1 MFIDQEEKRK
11 KTIFYRKVHPKDIA
25 INGLGLAVAAAYE
38 IDIVMWCEANFHL
51 PYATRGLESSSSSSS
66 DCFGKSSDVKR
77 Q

>member
-1 MFIDQEEKRK
+1 M
-11 KTIFYRKVHPKDIA
+11 HPKDIA
-25 INGLGLAVAAAYE
+25 KYGLGLAVAVAYE

-51 PYATRGLESSSSSSS
+51 PYATRGLESSSSSS

>member
-25 INGLGLAVAAAYE
+25 KNGLGLSAAYE
-38 IDIVMWCEANFHL
+38 IDIFMWCEANYHL
-51 PYATRGLESSSSSSS
+51 PYATRGLETSSSS